1 MRVCCAQL
9 TQVWDDADAAFLKAD
24 TFLSENAGK
33 ADMVMFSEQFA
44 TGWRPN
50 ASPFSSEGVKNLWL
64 ALAAKH
70 KVCVVGSYQKAAA
83 EGLPQNT
90 MLVCGPAG
98 EVVAEYSKMHLFV
111 PGKEDRSFS
120 PGAEP
125 VTFEYG
131 GVKFGC
137 AICFDLRF
145 PELLREYLK
154 TGCECVLVQAAWPAA
169 RVADWELLLRARA
182 LENRGFVIGVACMGY
197 DPASGTDYC
206 GRSMVCDYEGRVVSD
221 GGVFEGVCVGE
232 VDVDGVREM
241 RRAWGLNPPNCL

>member
-9 TQVWDDADAAFLKAD
+9 IQVWDDVDAAFVKAD
-24 TFLSENAGK
+24 AFLAENSGK
-33 ADMVMFSEQFA
+33 ADMVVFSEQFA
-44 TGWRPN
+44 TGWRPVG
-50 ASPFSSEGVKNLWL
+50 SQISGEEVKNRWL

-70 KVCVVGSYQKAAA
+70 KVCVVGSYQKAILG
-83 EGLPQNT
+83 GLPQNT
-90 MLVCGPAG
+90 MLVCGPSG
-98 EVVAEYSKMHLFV
+98 EVLAEYSKIYLFT

-145 PELLREYLK
+145 PELFRDYLRL
-154 TGCECVLVQAAWPAA
+154 GCECVLVQAAWPAA

-182 LENRGFVIGVACMGY
+182 LENRGFVVGAACMGY
-197 DPASGTDYC
+197 DPVSGTDYC

-221 GGVFEGVCVGE
+221 GGVFEGECVGE
-232 VDVDGVREM
+232 VDGVREI
-241 RRAWGLNPPNCL
+241 RRAWGLYSSL